1 VEFDDGDGGV
11 VGDGEDA
18 FSGVGGADAEVVHA
32 AGSSEA
38 HFAEGVEDVVAQ
50 SVVAGLMSHVVYPEE
65 AGFVLAEVWRG
76 PDEGQ
81 TYLDTVVRPL
91 MSELGRSAGET
102 TVSQVW
108 SFARP

>member
-1 VEFDDGDGGV
+1 MASFREWMRRMAVLLRVSVDRATQEQFNELEVRVGQTMMQAGGPP
-11 VGDGEDA
+11 E
-18 FSGVGGADAEVVHA
+18 
-32 AGSSEA
+32 
-38 HFAEGVEDVVAQ
+38 
-50 SVVAGLMSHVVYPEE
+50 GLMSHVVYPEE
-65 AGFVLAEVWRG
+65 EGFVLSEVWRA

-91 MSELGRSAGET
+91 MSELGLSAGET